1 MLPME
6 ELKTKLKKY
15 LTKYDLTELT
25 DEQFNRMIEIT
36 REPLVLLSDIT
47 DAVSYFFGGDKVEV
61 EQKVKDEVLSTEL
74 SQDVLKTFVEEAS
87 NWEWTEENLHHK
99 LEEFRG
105 KFKEEKSYKPKFTM
119 WAIRGA
125 VTGRTCGA
133 DMVATLAIIGK
144 DNSIKRAKAAIL

>member
-1 MLPME
+1 M
-6 ELKTKLKKY
+6 
-15 LTKYDLTELT
+15 
-25 DEQFNRMIEIT
+25 
-36 REPLVLLSDIT
+36 VLLSDIT

-74 SQDVLKTFVEEAS
+74 SQDVLKTFVEEAA

-133 DMVATLAIIGK
+133 DMVAT
-144 DNSIKRAKAAIL
+144 